1 MPRALVTGA
10 TSGLGAEFARQLA
23 ERGYDLVLVAR
34 DATRLRA
41 MAAALPGAEVEVLPA
56 DLSTDIGCTKTAE
69 RLERPDIDLLVN
81 NAGLGLYAH
90 FGAADLAAEEYQL
103 DVNVRAV
110 LRLTHAAVRSMTG
123 RGSGLIVN
131 VSSMAGF
138 VPRAGNATY
147 AATKAWVTSFSE
159 GLALQLADSGVS
171 VTAVCP
177 GFVRTEF
184 HQRAQAD
191 MSHVPPKMW
200 LSAEDVVREALAA
213 AFAGRP
219 LSVPSHRYQAMYV
232 AARALPRPVLRA
244 VMKRRGL

>member
-1 MPRALVTGA
+1 LPRALITGA

-23 ERGYDLVLVAR
+23 ARGYDLVLVAR

-41 MAAALPGAEVEVLPA
+41 MAAARPETDVEVLPA
-56 DLSTDIGCTKTAE
+56 DLSTDIGCTKVAH
-69 RLERPDIDLLVN
+69 RLERPDVDLLVN

-90 FGAADLAAEEYQL
+90 FGTADLAAEEYQL

-123 RGSGLIVN
+123 RGSGMIVN

-147 AATKAWVTSFSE
+147 AASKAWVTSFSE
-159 GLALQLADSGVS
+159 GLALQLADSAVS

-191 MSHVPPKMW
+191 MSHVPARMW
-200 LSAEDVVREALAA
+200 LAADDVVREALDD
-213 AFAGRP
+213 AFAGRA
-219 LSVPSHRYQAMYV
+219 LSVPSRRYQAMFV
-232 AARALPRPVLRA
+232 ASRALPRPLLRA